1 MGLSRGNNT
10 ATGSGAD
17 VVRRLR
23 DRGLCGLEAP
33 SQRSS
38 PSWPEIAEFG
48 TAETRSQPQKPA
60 HKDLKPKWPRP
71 SHLGLRPLM
80 LRFLNAAAHALI

>member
-1 MGLSRGNNT
+1 
-10 ATGSGAD
+10 
-17 VVRRLR
+17 
-23 DRGLCGLEAP
+23 
-33 SQRSS
+33 
-38 PSWPEIAEFG
+38 
-48 TAETRSQPQKPA
+48 PQKPA